1 MAGARLTPSM
11 SSSLGLLAGTLEW
24 EPCCGSKA
32 ITVDSGADRLD
43 AVLAEIDLGVAAE
56 LAKAG
61 MS

>member
-11 SSSLGLLAGTLEW
+11 SSSLGLLA
-24 EPCCGSKA
+24 GSKA